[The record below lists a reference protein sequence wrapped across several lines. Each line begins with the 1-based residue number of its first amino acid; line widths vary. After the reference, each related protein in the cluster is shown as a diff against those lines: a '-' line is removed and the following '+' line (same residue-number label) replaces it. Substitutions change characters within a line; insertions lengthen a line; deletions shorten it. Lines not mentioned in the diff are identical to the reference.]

1 MTSEFYERNA
11 EEYFRTTVGI
21 DMSEP
26 RERFTKLLSPG
37 ARVLDAGCGSGR
49 DARAFHA
56 LGFQVTAFDASPR
69 LAALA
74 REYTGLPVEVRTF
87 QEVAWR
93 EAFEGIWASACLLH
107 VARAE
112 LPPVMRR
119 LRDALVP
126 GGVWHLSFKYG
137 AGERE
142 VEGRRFTDLDERA
155 AETLVA
161 EAGGLEVVWMG
172 VEPSRKPQV
181 PDERWLVVLL
191 RRRPARAAIP

>member
-11 EEYFRTTVGI
+11 EDYFRATVGI

-26 RERFTKLLSPG
+26 RERFAKLLSPG

-49 DARAFHA
+49 DARAFLA

-74 REYTGLPVEVRTF
+74 REHTGLPVEVRTF
-87 QEVAWR
+87 QEVTWR
-93 EAFEGIWASACLLH
+93 EAFDGIWASASLLH
-107 VARAE
+107 VPRAE
-112 LPPVMRR
+112 LPSVMRR

-155 AETLVA
+155 AEALVA
-161 EAGGLEVVWMG
+161 EVGGLDVVWMG
-172 VEPSRKPQV
+172 VEPSRKPQM

-191 RRRPARAAIP
+191 RRRPT